1 METEMK
7 FWVGSNDV
15 APHGFSGL
23 CEISAGSLDE
33 AKQKAEIQ
41 FGNLPVDRRRKD
53 KTLRLAVVPKKQMP
67 DIRSASA
74 TYGPNGIRIPRRYIV
89 ELSK

>member
-1 METEMK
+1 MK

-33 AKQKAEIQ
+33 AKQQAEMQ
-41 FGNLPVDRRRKD
+41 FGHLPVDPRRKD
-53 KTLRLAVVPKKQMP
+53 KMLRLAVVPETEMDSIP
-67 DIRSASA
+67 GGRSR
-74 TYGPNGIRIPRRYIV
+74 NGLQVPSKYIV
-89 ELSK
+89 ELSR

>member
-33 AKQKAEIQ
+33 AKQKAEMQ
-41 FGNLPVDRRRKD
+41 FGHLRVDPRRRD
-53 KTLRLAVVPKKQMP
+53 KTLRLAVVPETELKHISDDWKAAAGLQVP
-67 DIRSASA
+67 SE
-74 TYGPNGIRIPRRYIV
+74 YIV
-89 ELSK
+89 ELSR